1 MHLYYNKKN
10 KETVAVD
17 KISPRS
23 TVIQLQDR
31 GFKFICEVKVPGKN
45 TLILEKGNSSVARSW
60 FKSKPLTTKARIRQL
75 HVAME
80 VKREIG

>member
-1 MHLYYNKKN
+1 MMHLYYNKKN

-31 GFKFICEVKVPGKN
+31 GFKFICEVKVPG
-45 TLILEKGNSSVARSW
+45 
-60 FKSKPLTTKARIRQL
+60 
-75 HVAME
+75 
-80 VKREIG
+80 